1 MKPRLARLSMPNPMP
16 YSVFKCACATLFPGM
31 EQEYKFMPK
40 RRWRFDLAWPKHK
53 IACEIEGGIWTNGR
67 HTRGKGYEADC
78 EKYSTAAI
86 NGWTV
91 IRVTP
96 GMISS
101 GQALG
106 FLEVAF
112 LNVMAA
118 MNDPVLG

>member
-1 MKPRLARLSMPNPMP
+1 
-16 YSVFKCACATLFPGM
+16 M

-96 GMISS
+96 GMITK
-101 GQALG
+101 GKALE
-106 FLEVAF
+106 FLDVAF
-112 LNVMAA
+112 LNARAA
-118 MNDPVLG
+118 INHDPVLG